1 MRSQRV
7 RHDLATKHITHY
19 QYKIVCKYIVHYGIL
34 YMIYNMIMLY
44 NINVNYDTFGSDG
57 KASVYNAE
65 DLGSIHGSGRSSG
78 GGNGNTF

>member
-1 MRSQRV
+1 
-7 RHDLATKHITHY
+7 
-19 QYKIVCKYIVHYGIL
+19 
-34 YMIYNMIMLY
+34 MIMLY

-57 KASVYNAE
+57 KTSAYNAE